1 MRIFRMTRRLRTPL
15 LLILGAA
22 TLSACVS
29 FGAKPPPFL
38 LTLDADAAP
47 PAGAAR
53 TAGEAATL
61 TILIPTAP
69 QKLRTQRIPVQQDGA
84 SVAYVKD
91 AQWVEAPQRLFQR
104 LISETVAA
112 RSGRVVLDEG
122 QYLTAPGEQ
131 LAGQLMEFGVDA
143 RTGEA
148 VVVYQ
153 AMLVAAGGKS
163 GWAKRCRGRRT
174 RSRSMS
180 RSGWGR
186 KNTRRQP
193 SLAVPPCHWQ
203 CRSPDRHHIS
213 ARPPPA
219 PAS

>member
-1 MRIFRMTRRLRTPL
+1 MMSMIRRLRTPL
-15 LLILGAA
+15 LLAAAAA

-29 FGAKPPPFL
+29 FGAKPPPYL

-47 PAGAAR
+47 PAGTAR
-53 TAGEAATL
+53 TATEAQAL

-69 QKLRTQRIPVQQDGA
+69 QKLRTTRIPVQQDGS
-84 SVAYVKD
+84 SVTYVKD

-112 RSGRVVLDEG
+112 RTSRVVLDEG

-143 RTGEA
+143 RTNEA

-163 GWAKRCRGRRT
+163 VTQRRFEVREALGGKVEAKPVGEALARAANKVAVDV
-174 RSRSMS
+174 
-180 RSGWGR
+180 SGW
-186 KNTRRQP
+186 
-193 SLAVPPCHWQ
+193 LAG
-203 CRSPDRHHIS
+203 
-213 ARPPPA
+213 
-219 PAS
+219 